1 MRAAWIALA
10 LLAMPLSACGPAPS
24 PSASP
29 SDAAAPDSGTV
40 AKQPFLLRFT
50 REPAT
55 VAGLSRL
62 EDAELA
68 PGATEIR
75 VWIGFGLRIDQQVLI
90 LSTSPGGHVKG
101 SALIH
106 FDDDDDDEY
115 VAALLRQ
122 CDAPR
127 RDMGMVVCDAPLST
141 PTDWGAIHARLRQ
154 LGIETLPDESAMPTE
169 SLVTDGTSM
178 VVEVANAEGYR
189 AYAWSNPDQRSEP
202 QAQVAAE
209 IMQVVENVFEGR

>member
-10 LLAMPLSACGPAPS
+10 LIVMPLSACGPAPS
-24 PSASP
+24 PSVP
-29 SDAAAPDSGTV
+29 TSDAATPNRGTV

-50 REPAT
+50 REPAA

-62 EDAELA
+62 EDAKLA

-75 VWIGFGLRIDQQVLI
+75 VWTGFGLKIDQQVLI
-90 LSTSPGGHVKG
+90 LSTSPGGSVKG
-101 SALIH
+101 NALIH
-106 FDDDDDDEY
+106 FEDDDGDY

-122 CDAPR
+122 CAAPR
-127 RDMGMVVCDAPLST
+127 RGMGLVVCDAPLSQ
-141 PTDWGAIHARLRQ
+141 PGDWDVIHARLQQ

-169 SLVTDGTSM
+169 SLVADGTSM

-202 QAQVAAE
+202 QARVAAE
-209 IMQVVENVFEGR
+209 IMHVVDSVFEGR